1 MIENKNEIDDVTDEP
16 SRLISDNMGV
26 KKWRLLS
33 FDIGIKNMAYCFLS
47 VSGEHLEILDWNIL
61 NLMDTDVQAVYT
73 CICPKTQ
80 PKKSKTVLENMVL
93 CSKKAKY
100 SYPDGSGHL
109 CETHAKKS
117 ANYLMPTKD
126 ISPAS
131 IKKLKVAELDAVS
144 KKYGLSGGN
153 SKKETLEKLLEH
165 LSQKTLKPILVK
177 KKKTASETDLITV
190 GRNMT
195 RLLDQ
200 LAHQDVTHVIV
211 ENQISTIA
219 SRMKTIQG
227 MLAQYYIM
235 RGIEKIE
242 FVSSFNKLKA
252 FTEKTAVTDDQTERE
267 KYKNRKADSV
277 AICLRILRENPN
289 LEKWIPHFEKS
300 AKKDDLADC
309 FLQGGTYGIQNPATL
324 DSSPLTPLP
333 GTFQK

>member
-1 MIENKNEIDDVTDEP
+1 M
-16 SRLISDNMGV
+16 
-26 KKWRLLS
+26 RLLS

-47 VSGEHLEILDWNIL
+47 ISGEQMEILDWNIL
-61 NLMDTDVQAVYT
+61 NLMDADVQVVYT
-73 CICPKTQ
+73 CACPKAQ
-80 PKKSKTVLENMVL
+80 PKKAKAGLENAIL

-100 SYPDGSGHL
+100 SSPDGSGHL
-109 CETHAKKS
+109 CEMHAKKS
-117 ANYLMPTKD
+117 EKFLMPIKE
-126 ISPAS
+126 ISPAA
-131 IKKLKVAELDAVS
+131 IKKLKVAELDAVA

-165 LSQKTLKPILVK
+165 LSEKTLKPILVK

-195 RLLDQ
+195 RLLDE
-200 LAHQDVTHVIV
+200 LDHQDITHVII

-235 RGIEKIE
+235 RDIDNIE
-242 FVSSFNKLKA
+242 FVSSFNKLKT
-252 FTEKTAVTDDQTERE
+252 FTEKTAVTEDQTERE

-277 AICLRILRENPN
+277 AICLRLLRENTA

-309 FLQGGTYGIQNPATL
+309 FLQGGTYGLQNPASSKSGGFRK

>member
-1 MIENKNEIDDVTDEP
+1 M
-16 SRLISDNMGV
+16 
-26 KKWRLLS
+26 RLLS

-47 VSGEHLEILDWNIL
+47 SSGEILDWNIL
-61 NLMDTDVQAVYT
+61 NLMDAEVQAVYT
-73 CICPKTQ
+73 CACAKAQKKT
-80 PKKSKTVLENMVL
+80 KSPVENMQL
-93 CSKKAKY
+93 CGKKAKY
-100 SYPDGSGHL
+100 SCPDGSGHL

-117 ANYLMPTKD
+117 DKFLMPAKD

-131 IKKLKVAELDAVS
+131 IKKLKVAELDAVA
-144 KKYGLSGGN
+144 KKYGLTCGN

-165 LSQKTLKPILVK
+165 LSEKTLKPILVK

-195 RLLDQ
+195 RLLDE
-200 LAHQDVTHVIV
+200 LDHQDITHVII

-235 RGIEKIE
+235 RGIENIE

-252 FTEKTAVTDDQTERE
+252 FADKTTPTEDQTDRE

-277 AICLRILRENPN
+277 AICLRLLKENPA
-289 LEKWIPHFEKS
+289 LQKWIPHFEKS
-300 AKKDDLADC
+300 SKKDDLADC
-309 FLQGGTYGIQNPATL
+309 FLQGGTYGHQNPRFEIQK
-324 DSSPLTPLP
+324 DFERIPDPLP
-333 GTFQK
+333 PSLDTSGNTAVSTGNPGKI

>member
-1 MIENKNEIDDVTDEP
+1 M
-16 SRLISDNMGV
+16 
-26 KKWRLLS
+26 RLLS

-47 VSGEHLEILDWNIL
+47 GSGEILDWNIL
-61 NLMDTDVQAVYT
+61 NLMDAEVQAVYT
-73 CICPKTQ
+73 CTCPKAQ
-80 PKKSKTVLENMVL
+80 PKKAKTPVENVVL
-93 CSKKAKY
+93 CGKKAKY
-100 SYPDGSGHL
+100 LRPDGSGHL

-117 ANYLMPTKD
+117 DKFLMPTKE
-126 ISPAS
+126 ISPAA
-131 IKKLKVAELDAVS
+131 IKKLKVAELDAAA

-165 LSQKTLKPILVK
+165 LSGKTLKPILIK

-195 RLLDQ
+195 RILDE
-200 LAHQDVTHVIV
+200 LDHQDITHVII

-235 RGIEKIE
+235 RGVDNIE

-252 FTEKTAVTDDQTERE
+252 FTEKTEVTEDQTERE

-277 AICLRILRENPN
+277 AICLRLLRENPN

-309 FLQGGTYGIQNPATL
+309 FLQGVSFAHLKCEMVY
-324 DSSPLTPLP
+324 
-333 GTFQK
+333 TFSH

>member
-1 MIENKNEIDDVTDEP
+1 M
-16 SRLISDNMGV
+16 
-26 KKWRLLS
+26 RLLS

-47 VSGEHLEILDWNIL
+47 ISGEQMEILDWNIL
-61 NLMDTDVQAVYT
+61 NLMDADVQSVYT
-73 CICPKTQ
+73 CTCPKAQ
-80 PKKSKTVLENMVL
+80 PKKAKAGLENAIL

-100 SYPDGSGHL
+100 SCPDGSGHL

-117 ANYLMPTKD
+117 EKFLMPIKE
-126 ISPAS
+126 ISPAA
-131 IKKLKVAELDAVS
+131 IKKLKVAELDAVA

-165 LSQKTLKPILVK
+165 LSEKTLKPILVK

-195 RLLDQ
+195 RLLDE
-200 LAHQDVTHVIV
+200 LDHQDITHVII

-235 RGIEKIE
+235 RDIDNIE
-242 FVSSFNKLKA
+242 FVSSFNKLKT
-252 FTEKTAVTDDQTERE
+252 FTEKTAVTEDQTERE

-277 AICLRILRENPN
+277 AICLRLLRENAA

-309 FLQGGTYGIQNPATL
+309 FLQGVSL
-324 DSSPLTPLP
+324 
-333 GTFQK
+333 QK